1 MQPFRPRFAK
11 DEQVETAG
19 SSRGFNESILER
31 TGIATMHNGRERPMQ
46 ESQPAQP
53 FQITKVWAR
62 NFRSIANTSVEL
74 DRLTVLVGPNAAG
87 KSNVLDILR
96 FIKDALRFDLEAAIS
111 LRHGPEA
118 IQHRTVEDQTSD
130 VELGLSA
137 REGSGKVRYSLEYG
151 FVLVADDDGSFQVGQ
166 EYVRLRPTGWEKTFE
181 IRVEEGRLMQPE
193 RLASA
198 DNSPH
203 LEPNMVHHDV
213 GTSDLW
219 LLDTSRMWWMRD
231 RKPQPEWDEVSH
243 CLRHFHHRMRET
255 RFYHVSPNTLRE
267 PRRVESPYPLAEDAG
282 NLASVLRT
290 MQRRDLFMA
299 SGFRDSLSLL
309 IPGVTDLDVDSVGGY
324 LVVRLNHQ
332 SGRDGIWID
341 LAQESDG
348 TIRLLGLLVA
358 LYQPRSLSLMG
369 MEEPELTIHPGAM
382 ALLADLLNEAS
393 RRSQMI
399 VTTHSPDLIDC
410 LTGYRAVERLRIV
423 ELVDGVTVV
432 RGVADSQREA
442 VRKHLFSPGELH
454 RMGELESPHE

>member
-1 MQPFRPRFAK
+1 
-11 DEQVETAG
+11 
-19 SSRGFNESILER
+19 
-31 TGIATMHNGRERPMQ
+31 MQ
-46 ESQPAQP
+46 ESQHTQP

-137 REGSGKVRYSLEYG
+137 RDGSGKVGYSLEYG
-151 FVLVADDDGSFQVGQ
+151 FVLVIDDDGGFHVGQ
-166 EYVRLRPTGWEKTFE
+166 EYVRVCPRGLEKPFE
-181 IRVEEGRLMQPE
+181 IKIEEGRLIQFEWQSSASDDP
-193 RLASA
+193 RLVQHA
-198 DNSPH
+198 DR
-203 LEPNMVHHDV
+203 HDFS
-213 GTSDLW
+213 TSDLW
-219 LLDTSRMWWMRD
+219 LHDTSRMWWMRD
-231 RKPQPEWDEVSH
+231 RKPQPEWDAVRR
-243 CLRHFHHRMRET
+243 CLRHFYQRMRET
-255 RFYHVSPNTLRE
+255 RFYHIFPNTLRE
-267 PRRVESPYPLAEDAG
+267 PRRVESAYPLAEDAG
-282 NLASVLRT
+282 NLASVLRV
-290 MQRRDLFMA
+290 MKRQEPFM

-309 IPGVTDLDVDSVGGY
+309 IPGVTDLDVYSAGGY
-324 LVVRLNHQ
+324 LVVRLKHQ
-332 SGRDGIWID
+332 SGRDGTWID

-358 LYQPRSLSLMG
+358 LYQPRGLSLMG
-369 MEEPELTIHPGAM
+369 MEEPELTVHPGAM
-382 ALLADLLNEAS
+382 AQLADLLNEAS
-393 RRSQMI
+393 RRSQVI

-410 LTGYRAVERLRIV
+410 LTDYRTTESLRIV

-432 RGVADSQREA
+432 KGVAHSQREA